1 MNMKNLKI
9 FDMRLSTRPNMVPK
23 PLKTNVTRNTLG
35 LCIDPH
41 MDYRVASYYEE
52 TVVIWDTRNFDK
64 PILTKPQS
72 GDVVQLAWSPTR

>member
-9 FDMRLSTRPNMVPK
+9 FDMRLSTHQNMGPK

-41 MDYRVASYYEE
+41 MDYRQEIYKLEDY
-52 TVVIWDTRNFDK
+52 N
-64 PILTKPQS
+64 
-72 GDVVQLAWSPTR
+72 